1 MHIVFFEFI
10 TVYGGAPRSVV
21 EFAGRLARHSKVSL
35 VDPYGFCAE
44 FTEALRKTGVDH
56 HVLDRDAKHVFIGGA
71 GYPLKRICRLART
84 FPELLRIQRSAAN
97 RIRELGATVVCT
109 GSKKSFTVL
118 ACAPTMPKVPI
129 VAHMRGWGLPGEIPG
144 YAMWLYKRRCAWTFA
159 ISEPSKAALRCAGI
173 EGERITVLHNPI
185 DPDDLLARA
194 ELPAVE
200 PIPQMD
206 RPIRLL
212 LPALL
217 LRTKGQHTAI
227 EALRK
232 VVDRGHDAT
241 LWLAG
246 SVGVGGDQT
255 YVERTKQLAKD
266 LGVAERVEWLGLR
279 SDIPRLMS
287 AATMVLLPSH
297 TEGLGR
303 VLLEAMVLGKPV
315 AATPAGGICDL
326 ILPGVT
332 GQLFEIEDA
341 DGLAD
346 CITWVADHPEQAERM
361 AQRAKDYVR
370 TSPRFSPERHTE
382 RALEVFRKLSGGA

>member
-1 MHIVFFEFI
+1 MRQNPMH
-10 TVYGGAPRSVV
+10 R
-21 EFAGRLARHSKVSL
+21 
-35 VDPYGFCAE
+35 
-44 FTEALRKTGVDH
+44 EA
-56 HVLDRDAKHVFIGGA
+56 
-71 GYPLKRICRLART
+71 
-84 FPELLRIQRSAAN
+84 
-97 RIRELGATVVCT
+97 
-109 GSKKSFTVL
+109 
-118 ACAPTMPKVPI
+118 
-129 VAHMRGWGLPGEIPG
+129 
-144 YAMWLYKRRCAWTFA
+144 
-159 ISEPSKAALRCAGI
+159 
-173 EGERITVLHNPI
+173 
-185 DPDDLLARA
+185 LLARA
-194 ELPAVE
+194 EWPAVE

-255 YVERTKQLAKD
+255 YVERTKQLAND

-326 ILPGVT
+326 ILLGVT
-332 GQLFEIEDA
+332 GQLFEI
-341 DGLAD
+341 
-346 CITWVADHPEQAERM
+346 
-361 AQRAKDYVR
+361 
-370 TSPRFSPERHTE
+370 
-382 RALEVFRKLSGGA
+382 